1 MQYLSL
7 EKLGGDF
14 RSLLYS
20 VRGGRPTSA
29 FSLAPGAKIHVAA
42 ELKSKVLFVTADSL
56 QAKDVAKKFN
66 RYFGREA
73 AVYLPS
79 RDDVLLYKKVGNR
92 ALYAE
97 RSFALAKI
105 LKGEA
110 QVAVVSAE
118 TLEQY
123 LPDREEFEKSV
134 LTINVGDEITPQKIA
149 TILASG
155 GYERVAELSGRG
167 EFSVRGDTVEIY
179 PQSGYP
185 VRISFFDDIVE
196 NVKRFDFDTRER
208 VAEETA
214 VYLPPVAD
222 IIIRNPEK
230 VAERLKK
237 VKAGGHVAEII
248 ADALQKLEQN
258 PVDGS
263 LCWLIPFM
271 PDNLGTI
278 FDYLDKDWTIV
289 FDEAKLV
296 SDKLKLVEL
305 EHKGRVKSLSEG
317 EEALPEHINS
327 LISADRVVRLTDGFK
342 RLAFQQITSL
352 NPLFA
357 AQSIFKFN
365 ARPTT
370 RYYLDYSGLITD
382 LKNFN
387 ANGYTVVLCAG
398 NKERAKSLAEKLKA
412 EDVMAY
418 PSDEVEKGIYAT
430 SFDVPNGFIYHDQKL
445 VLVGADDLYGKPKAE
460 DVFKPKKHLIAPKA
474 GDYVVHEVHG
484 IGICEGTVK
493 QKVGDVEK
501 DYVAIRYREG
511 AMLYLPVDQMDRLTK
526 YSGSDNPRLNKIG
539 GKEFEKVKQ
548 KVRAS
553 VKKLAFS
560 LNALYAERSKIKGF
574 VYPPDTPEQK
584 IFEDNFPFTPTADQE
599 AAIKDVKDDME
610 KGKLMDRLICG
621 DVGFGKTE
629 VAFRAV
635 FKAVMAGKQA
645 AILAPTTILAKQHYN
660 TLLSRIEGFDLKV
673 DLLSRLQNKKQT
685 DEILE
690 NVELGLTNVLVGTHR
705 LLSKDVKFDDL
716 GLLVL
721 DEEQRFGVEH
731 KEKLKL
737 LKKDVDIITMSATPI
752 PRTLS
757 MSLNGIR
764 DISLLETPP
773 TGRLP
778 VETYVTEYSDNL
790 LKDAILR
797 EIGRGGQVLVLYNY
811 VETIDSFASKVQNL
825 AGGAAKIIVAHGQMS
840 GPMLDERITRFYQRE
855 ADVLVSTTIIE
866 NGIDLPDANTLF
878 VVDADRFGL
887 AQLYQLRGRVGRSG
901 QLAHAYFT
909 TRENKVVSEEAAK
922 RLTSLMDYNEFGS
935 GFKIA
940 LRDLELRGAG
950 NLLGAEQHGHIAGV
964 GYEMYTRLLRE
975 AVDEIRFGRT
985 AESAE
990 VEMKVD
996 CNAYVGDG
1004 YVSASDRLRIYKK
1017 IAEIRNKEDKDR
1029 LLAGIRA
1036 TYGEPPKPL
1045 VNLINVAYLKALV
1058 SGFSATRVTLSRK
1071 KAEIAL
1077 SEDFFKNA
1085 DLVEIVDKNKQ
1096 TVRLVAEPPAL
1107 LFNLPSVDVED
1118 NLVRLIAFFERGL
1131 A

>member
-1 MQYLSL
+1 MEFLSL

-14 RSLLYS
+14 KSLLYS

-42 ELKSKVLFVTADSL
+42 ELGCKVLFITADSL

-66 RYFGREA
+66 RYFGKET

-105 LKGEA
+105 LKNEA
-110 QVAVVSAE
+110 TVVVLSAE
-118 TLEQY
+118 TLTQY
-123 LPDREEFEKSV
+123 LPDRDEFEKSV
-134 LTINVGDEITPQKIA
+134 LTIKKDQEIAIERVA
-149 TILASG
+149 EVLSGG
-155 GYERVAELSGRG
+155 GYERVGEISSRG
-167 EFSVRGDTVEIY
+167 EFAVRGDTVEVY
-179 PQSGYP
+179 PQTGHP
-185 VRISFFDDIVE
+185 VRISFFDDFVE
-196 NVKRFDFDTRER
+196 SIKRFDFDTRER
-208 VAEETA
+208 IAEENS

-237 VKAGGHVAEII
+237 VKASGHVAEII
-248 ADALQKLEQN
+248 SDATEKLGQN
-258 PVDGS
+258 PVDGR

-271 PDNLGTI
+271 PDNLGTV

-296 SDKLKLVEL
+296 NDKLKLVEL

-317 EEALPEHINS
+317 EEVLPEHINS
-327 LISADRVVRLTDGFK
+327 IISADRVVRLTEGFK

-357 AQSIFKFN
+357 AKSIFKFN

-370 RYYLDYSGLITD
+370 RYYLDRAGLLAD

-387 ANGYTVVLCAG
+387 ANGYTVALCAG
-398 NKERAKSLAEKLKA
+398 NADRAKSLAEKLRA
-412 EDVMAY
+412 EDIMAY
-418 PSDEVEKGIYAT
+418 ASDNVEKGIYAT
-430 SFDVPNGFIYHDQKL
+430 SFDVASGFVYHDQKL
-445 VLVGADDLYGKPKAE
+445 VVIGSDDLYGKPKAE
-460 DVFKPKKHLIAPKA
+460 DAFKPKKHLIAPKA

-493 QKVGDVEK
+493 QKIGDVEK

-511 AMLYLPVDQMDRLTK
+511 AMLYLPVDQMDRLSK

-584 IFEDNFPFTPTADQE
+584 LFEDNFPFTPTADQE
-599 AAIKDVKDDME
+599 AAVKDVKEDME

-635 FKAVMAGKQA
+635 FKAVTAGKQA
-645 AILAPTTILAKQHYN
+645 AILAPTTILAKQHFN
-660 TLLSRIEGFDLKV
+660 TLLSRLEGFDVKV

-685 DEILE
+685 AEILE

-752 PRTLS
+752 PRTLA

-790 LKDAILR
+790 LKDAVLR

-811 VETIDSFASKVQNL
+811 VETIDSYASKVQNL
-825 AGGAAKIIVAHGQMS
+825 AGDAARIIVAHGQMT

-909 TRENKVVSEEAAK
+909 TRENKVVSEDAAK

-950 NLLGAEQHGHIAGV
+950 NLLGAEQHGHITGV

-975 AVDEIRFGRT
+975 AVDEIRFGKT
-985 AESAE
+985 AENAE
-990 VEMKVD
+990 VEMKID
-996 CNAYVGDG
+996 CNAYVGEN

-1017 IAEIRNKEDKDR
+1017 IAEIRTKDDKDK
-1029 LLAGIRA
+1029 LLSAILS
-1036 TYGEPPKPL
+1036 TYGPLPKPL
-1045 VNLINVAYLKALV
+1045 VNLVNVAYLKALV
-1058 SGFSATRVTLSRK
+1058 SGFSATRVTLNKK

-1077 SEDFFKNA
+1077 REDFFKNA
-1085 DLVEIVDKNKQ
+1085 DLVEIVDKNKSI
-1096 TVRLVAEPPAL
+1096 VRLVAEPPAL
-1107 LFNLPSVDVED
+1107 LFNLPGVDVEE